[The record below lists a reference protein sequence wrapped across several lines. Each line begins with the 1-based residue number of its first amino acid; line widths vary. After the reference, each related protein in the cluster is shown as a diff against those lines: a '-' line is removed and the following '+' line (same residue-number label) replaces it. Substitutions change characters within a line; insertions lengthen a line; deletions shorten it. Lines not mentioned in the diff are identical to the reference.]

1 VNIPIIPLVN
11 PSRKKSSL
19 TPGLPGFGKTS
30 FLNKFTRKMIDDK
43 LAQNFL
49 NPNMSIYFLVIF
61 RKNHFF
67 KAFTDMKELY
77 ERKENIIFLNKLIS
91 DEDSFISNITNM
103 EYSSMLTFHDA
114 VKLLIQ
120 DHKSLFYL
128 VHQLKKLI
136 KAANTMA
143 ESMVL
148 GESMER
154 IVNETCECLE
164 CDRASVFLVDYL
176 KEELWS
182 KVAKGSDITIR
193 IPLKTGIVGKLIF
206 I

>member
-1 VNIPIIPLVN
+1 
-11 PSRKKSSL
+11 
-19 TPGLPGFGKTS
+19 
-30 FLNKFTRKMIDDK
+30 
-43 LAQNFL
+43 
-49 NPNMSIYFLVIF
+49 
-61 RKNHFF
+61 
-67 KAFTDMKELY
+67 MKELY
-77 ERKENIIFLNKLIS
+77 EHKENIIFLNNLIS
-91 DEDSFISNITNM
+91 DEDSFITNITNM
-103 EYSSMLTFHDA
+103 EYSSMLTTHDA

-193 IPLKTGIVGKLIF
+193 IPLKAGIVGK
-206 I
+206 

>member
-1 VNIPIIPLVN
+1 
-11 PSRKKSSL
+11 
-19 TPGLPGFGKTS
+19 
-30 FLNKFTRKMIDDK
+30 
-43 LAQNFL
+43 
-49 NPNMSIYFLVIF
+49 
-61 RKNHFF
+61 
-67 KAFTDMKELY
+67 MKELY
-77 ERKENIIFLNKLIS
+77 EQKENIIFLNRLIM
-91 DEDSFISNITNM
+91 DEDSFIMNLTNL
-103 EYSSMLTFHDA
+103 EYSAMITFHDA

-128 VHQLKKLI
+128 VHQLKKII

-193 IPLKTGIVGKLIF
+193 IPLKTGIVGIS
-206 I
+206 

>member
-1 VNIPIIPLVN
+1 MSHKLY
-11 PSRKKSSL
+11 
-19 TPGLPGFGKTS
+19 
-30 FLNKFTRKMIDDK
+30 DDK

-49 NPNMSIYFLVIF
+49 NPNMSKLIFIVILLH
-61 RKNHFF
+61 KLILL
-67 KAFTDMKELY
+67 AFNDMQELY
-77 ERKENIIFLNKLIS
+77 QHKENIIFLNKLIS

-103 EYSSMLTFHDA
+103 EYSNLITFHDA

-164 CDRASVFLVDYL
+164 CDRASVFLIDYL

-193 IPLKTGIVGKLIF
+193 IPLRTGIVGINK
-206 I
+206 

>member
-1 VNIPIIPLVN
+1 
-11 PSRKKSSL
+11 
-19 TPGLPGFGKTS
+19 
-30 FLNKFTRKMIDDK
+30 
-43 LAQNFL
+43 
-49 NPNMSIYFLVIF
+49 
-61 RKNHFF
+61 
-67 KAFTDMKELY
+67 MKELY
-77 ERKENIIFLNKLIS
+77 EQKENIIFLNHLIM
-91 DEDSFISNITNM
+91 DEDSFIMNLTNL
-103 EYSSMLTFHDA
+103 EYSAMITFHDA

-128 VHQLKKLI
+128 VHQLKKII

-193 IPLKTGIVGKLIF
+193 IPLKTGIVGILSF

>member
-1 VNIPIIPLVN
+1 
-11 PSRKKSSL
+11 
-19 TPGLPGFGKTS
+19 
-30 FLNKFTRKMIDDK
+30 
-43 LAQNFL
+43 
-49 NPNMSIYFLVIF
+49 
-61 RKNHFF
+61 
-67 KAFTDMKELY
+67 MKELY
-77 ERKENIIFLNKLIS
+77 EQKENIIFLNRLIM
-91 DEDSFISNITNM
+91 DEDSFIMNLTNL
-103 EYSSMLTFHDA
+103 EYSAMITFHDA

-128 VHQLKKLI
+128 VHQLKKII

-193 IPLKTGIVGKLIF
+193 IPLKTGIVGIF
-206 I
+206 FNLFNF

>member
-1 VNIPIIPLVN
+1 
-11 PSRKKSSL
+11 
-19 TPGLPGFGKTS
+19 
-30 FLNKFTRKMIDDK
+30 M
-43 LAQNFL
+43 QE
-49 NPNMSIYFLVIF
+49 MYQ
-61 RKNHFF
+61 H
-67 KAFTDMKELY
+67 
-77 ERKENIIFLNKLIS
+77 KENIIFLNKLIS

-103 EYSSMLTFHDA
+103 EYSNLITFHDA

-164 CDRASVFLVDYL
+164 CDRASVFLIDYL

-193 IPLKTGIVGKLIF
+193 IPLRTGIVGKNNNF
-206 I
+206 

>member
-1 VNIPIIPLVN
+1 
-11 PSRKKSSL
+11 
-19 TPGLPGFGKTS
+19 
-30 FLNKFTRKMIDDK
+30 
-43 LAQNFL
+43 
-49 NPNMSIYFLVIF
+49 
-61 RKNHFF
+61 
-67 KAFTDMKELY
+67 MKELY
-77 ERKENIIFLNKLIS
+77 EHKENIVLLNNMIM
-91 DEDSFISNITNM
+91 DEDFFISNLTNM
-103 EYSSMLTFHDA
+103 EYSTMLTFHDA

-128 VHQLKKLI
+128 VHQLKKII

-193 IPLKTGIVGKLIF
+193 IPLKTGIVGKFFKIVGF
-206 I
+206 